1 MKQTMILAL
10 FSFLAAVAGG
20 SWFGAYLAPPRP
32 ASVPAP
38 SGDTGAVKAKPKP
51 VAAPAP
57 TVAQSAPAVAQTSD
71 TGRVDSAKKGS
82 PVPVA
87 QAATVAPAD
96 SARAAARAKSVA
108 KIIANMKPKSAVE
121 VFAKLSDD
129 EVETIVRQLNAKQTA
144 SLLAVLPKDRAALLS
159 RRLLEAKPGRQ
170 GGS

>member
-20 SWFGAYLAPPRP
+20 SWFGAYLAPPRS

-57 TVAQSAPAVAQTSD
+57 TVAQSAPAVAPTSD

-82 PVPVA
+82 PVA
-87 QAATVAPAD
+87 VAPAD
-96 SARAAARAKSVA
+96 SAKAAARAKSVA

-129 EVETIVRQLNAKQTA
+129 EVEAIVRQLNAKQTA